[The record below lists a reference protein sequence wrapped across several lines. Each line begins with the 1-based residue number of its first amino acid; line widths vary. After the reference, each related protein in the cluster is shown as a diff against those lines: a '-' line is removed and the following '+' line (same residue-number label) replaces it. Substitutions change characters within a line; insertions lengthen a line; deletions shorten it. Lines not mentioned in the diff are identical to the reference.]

1 VTDLNQQT
9 QFNQQRFTGKI
20 VLVTGAGG
28 GIGRAVAL
36 RFAAEGAQVAVND
49 IREELVGSVVGEI
62 TATGGQALAVPCDV
76 SSKDQVEAM
85 FNQIETTF
93 GSVDVLYN
101 NAGLIDTT
109 RHFLEAD
116 QGWWNRIIEVNLGS
130 VFLCSHR
137 AALIMAR
144 RRRGVIINT
153 SSGGATR
160 AHRGNVAYD
169 AAKGG
174 IEAMTRAMALDLAPY
189 GVRVNGVVPGFI
201 NTYGLEGDQLRE
213 REQTVPLGR
222 YGVAEDMTGAALFLA
237 SDDAAY
243 ITGQFISVDGGV
255 LVQQRSANVDTY
267 PLSGFPVIEAD
278 LA

>member
-1 VTDLNQQT
+1 MTEVFRN
-9 QFNQQRFTGKI
+9 RFADKV

-28 GIGRAVAL
+28 GIGRAVAV
-36 RFAAEGAQVAVND
+36 RFAAEGAKVAVND
-49 IREELVGSVVGEI
+49 VKAEAVGAVVAEI
-62 TATGGQALAVPCDV
+62 LAAGGQALGVPADV
-76 SSKDQVEAM
+76 SDRLAVDAM
-85 FNQIETTF
+85 FTRIEVEF
-93 GSVDVLYN
+93 GYVDVLYN
-101 NAGLIDTT
+101 NAGLIDTN

-116 QGWWNRIIEVNLGS
+116 EAWWDRIIGVNLKS

-137 AALIMAR
+137 AAGMMAR
-144 RRRGVIINT
+144 RRKGVIIST

-169 AAKGG
+169 ATKGG

-201 NTYGLEGDQLRE
+201 NTYGLTEDQLRE
-213 REQTVPLGR
+213 REKTVPLGR
-222 YGVAEDMTGAALFLA
+222 YGVPGDMTGAALFLA

-243 ITGQFISVDGGV
+243 ITGQFVSVDGGV
-255 LVQQRSANVDTY
+255 LVQQRSANVDTF
-267 PLSGFPVIEAD
+267 PVEGFPVIAAD

>member
-1 VTDLNQQT
+1 MNINTR
-9 QFNQQRFTGKI
+9 RFENKV
-20 VLVTGAGG
+20 VLVTGAAG

-36 RFAAEGAQVAVND
+36 RFAAEGARVAVND
-49 IREELVGSVVGEI
+49 LDAGAVQAVVDEI
-62 TATGGQALAVPCDV
+62 KAAGGQALAAPADV
-76 SSKDQVEAM
+76 SSAPQVDAM
-85 FNQIETTF
+85 FSATEQTL
-93 GSVDVLYN
+93 GHVDVLYN

-109 RHFLEAD
+109 RHFLDGDEA
-116 QGWWNRIIEVNLGS
+116 WWTRIVAVNLGS

-137 AALIMAR
+137 AARIMAR
-144 RRRGVIINT
+144 RRRGVIIST

-169 AAKGG
+169 ATKGG

-189 GVRVNGVVPGFI
+189 GIRVNGVVPGFI
-201 NTYGLEGDQLRE
+201 NTYGLTQEQLRE

-222 YGVAEDMTGAALFLA
+222 YGVADDMTGAALFLA

-243 ITGQFISVDGGV
+243 ITGQFLAVDGGV
-255 LVQQRSANVDTY
+255 LVQQRSANVDTF
-267 PLSGFPVIEAD
+267 PVAGFPVVEPD

>member
-1 VTDLNQQT
+1 MTHTDS
-9 QFNQQRFTGKI
+9 QRFSGRV

-28 GIGRAVAL
+28 GIGRAVAE
-36 RFAAEGAQVAVND
+36 RFAREGALVAVND
-49 IREELVGSVVGEI
+49 IKAGDVQAVVTRIEDS
-62 TATGGQALAVPCDV
+62 GGRALAVPADV
-76 SSKDQVEAM
+76 SDAAQVDALFTWTE
-85 FNQIETTF
+85 ETL
-93 GSVDVLYN
+93 GPVDVLYN

-116 QGWWNRIIEVNLGS
+116 ESWWDRIIQVNLRS

-137 AALIMAR
+137 AARVMAR
-144 RRRGVIINT
+144 RRRGVIIST

-169 AAKGG
+169 ATKGG

-189 GVRVNGVVPGFI
+189 GIRVNGVVPGFI
-201 NTYGLEGDQLRE
+201 NTYGLTEPDLRV

-255 LVQQRSANVDTY
+255 LVQQRSANVDTF
-267 PLSGFPVIEAD
+267 PVSGFPVVGAEPA
-278 LA
+278 

>member
-1 VTDLNQQT
+1 MTPP
-9 QFNQQRFTGKI
+9 NQQRFNGKT
-20 VLVTGAGG
+20 VLITGAGG

-36 RFAAEGAQVAVND
+36 RFAAEGAKVAVND
-49 IREELVGSVVGEI
+49 IKPEMVQAVVDEI
-62 TATGGQALAVPCDV
+62 KAAGGTALAVPADV
-76 SSKDQVEAM
+76 SDAAQVESM
-85 FNQIETTF
+85 FAEVETEF
-93 GSVDVLYN
+93 GYVDVLYN

-109 RHFLEAD
+109 RHFLDADEA
-116 QGWWNRIIEVNLGS
+116 WWDRIQKVNLKS

-137 AALIMAR
+137 AAGIMAR
-144 RRRGVIINT
+144 RRRGVILTT

-169 AAKGG
+169 ATKGG
-174 IEAMTRAMALDLAPY
+174 IEAMTRSMALDLAPY
-189 GVRVNGVVPGFI
+189 GVRVCGVVPGFI
-201 NTYGLEGDQLRE
+201 NTYGLTDAELRE
-213 REQTVPLGR
+213 RETTVPLGR

-267 PLSGFPVIEAD
+267 PVSGFPVIEAD

>member
-1 VTDLNQQT
+1 MTDVFRN
-9 QFNQQRFTGKI
+9 RFAGKV

-28 GIGRAVAL
+28 GIGRAVAV
-36 RFAAEGAQVAVND
+36 RFAAEGARVAVND
-49 IREELVGSVVGEI
+49 IRAEAVQAVVDEI
-62 TATGGQALAVPCDV
+62 TAAGGQALAAPCDV
-76 SSKDQVEAM
+76 SDEAQVDGM
-85 FNQIETTF
+85 FSRVEQTL
-93 GSVDVLYN
+93 GYVDVLYN
-101 NAGLIDTT
+101 NAALIDTT
-109 RHFLEAD
+109 RHFLDAD
-116 QGWWNRIIEVNLGS
+116 QDWWERIIRVNLGS

-144 RRRGVIINT
+144 RRRGVILNT

-174 IEAMTRAMALDLAPY
+174 TEAMTRAMALDLAPY

-201 NTYGLEGDQLRE
+201 NTYGLTEAQLRE

-222 YGVAEDMTGAALFLA
+222 YGVPGDMTGAALFLA

-267 PLSGFPVIEAD
+267 PVVGFPLIEAD